1 MEANVSGI
9 AKAYAAA
16 ETLFGQ
22 LQVWQLLMIALHTPG
37 GAVLLLLVTLPA
49 QLPCVSRPPC
59 RQHVTGQSGMHMH
72 PTSNATTGGLGSA
85 HCYVHS
91 IFNSVN
97 PLRKQMLRKQ
107 PQYASNDTA
116 LARVDSADAAT
127 LVATPAAASTFTAL
141 QQATTSAACT
151 FGGHSR
157 VMPDLHS
164 VNDAS
169 SPRSTTHIH
178 LLLLLHKIFA
188 AKGLS
193 VNYAEQAISNQ
204 SATKTSYILNA
215 YSPSAHCV

>member
-49 QLPCVSRPPC
+49 PLPCVSRPPC

-164 VNDAS
+164 VNNAS
-169 SPRSTTHIH
+169 RPQEHHPHSLAVAASQDFRSQGPFCQ
-178 LLLLLHKIFA
+178 L
-188 AKGLS
+188 
-193 VNYAEQAISNQ
+193 
-204 SATKTSYILNA
+204 
-215 YSPSAHCV
+215 C